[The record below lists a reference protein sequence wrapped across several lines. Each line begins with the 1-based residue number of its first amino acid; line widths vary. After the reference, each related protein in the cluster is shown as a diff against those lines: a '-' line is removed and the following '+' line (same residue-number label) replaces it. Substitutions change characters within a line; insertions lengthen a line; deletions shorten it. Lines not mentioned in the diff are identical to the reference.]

1 MIRAACFVLY
11 DSLVDDGGCRVG
23 EAPIV
28 GDAHT
33 PDDGGCKDSN
43 ATADRVCD
51 TSPEVEAYV
60 AAGYRRMSPAA
71 KLDRVRALNEALLSL
86 AEADERRRHPN
97 ADQREI
103 DLRVAARWL
112 DAETMRRAFGWDP
125 ESGKWL

>member
-1 MIRAACFVLY
+1 MDLRGPPEDGLQM
-11 DSLVDDGGCRVG
+11 DDAR
-23 EAPIV
+23 
-28 GDAHT
+28 T
-33 PDDGGCKDSN
+33 TDDRSRPESDVK
-43 ATADRVCD
+43 ADRVRD

-71 KLDRVRALNEALLSL
+71 KLDRVRALNEALLAL
-86 AEADERRRHPN
+86 AEADERRRHPD

-125 ESGKWL
+125 ESGEWL